1 MPLPDHLMPQTY
13 WEKRCELLEA
23 SVMQMMEILAATSLP
38 KYAVHALQDHS
49 REWMKHLD
57 ALKLDHP
64 APPET
69 GKEE

>member
-23 SVMQMMEILAATSLP
+23 SVMQMMEILAATALP
-38 KYAVHALQDHS
+38 PNTVRALQNFS
-49 REWMKHLD
+49 REWVKYLD

-69 GKEE
+69 GKEG